1 MIFKIKCIAYL
12 LLLLAYTT
20 LRIFDLTCIMRLII
34 FMVSFGLVAQVNA
47 GRWDKYA
54 ENYKAGRNK
63 VRALRGTVGGAD
75 QLRGD
80 VSGSKHYAAALDVDG
95 NDNTD
100 QHGKLKVSDGA
111 TYIGDLKQGMFEG
124 HGTLYA
130 RNGDIYTGDFLNGQY
145 SGNGIL
151 TQKSTGNRFDGK
163 FKEGAING
171 VGVLTCANG
180 DKYQGNFVKGLL
192 NGPVRCDFADGST
205 LQGTFENGVLM
216 SSGIHRSDAGT
227 ITFQGLRGSGER
239 NKHVTAGGSMTAE
252 FS

>member
-111 TYIGDLKQGMFEG
+111 TYIGDLNRACLRDMVLS
-124 HGTLYA
+124 TLA
-130 RNGDIYTGDFLNGQY
+130 MEIFTLVTFSTVNIVAMESSHRNRQAIDSMENSKRVQ
-145 SGNGIL
+145 
-151 TQKSTGNRFDGK
+151 STGS
-163 FKEGAING
+163 
-171 VGVLTCANG
+171 V
-180 DKYQGNFVKGLL
+180 YLL
-192 NGPVRCDFADGST
+192 VRMETNTREILSRGYST
-205 LQGTFENGVLM
+205 AL
-216 SSGIHRSDAGT
+216 
-227 ITFQGLRGSGER
+227 
-239 NKHVTAGGSMTAE
+239 
-252 FS
+252 